1 MRGRAASKGSA
12 AGGGQK
18 RSRSTSKKD
27 QNNKKDAGGGV
38 LRPEDIS
45 SVGDVFMSK
54 LGDGTEKSGSGV
66 AAVTYPRRSLPPLR
80 DTQDKKRITGYV
92 RATPPGHMISD
103 GGDGGDNNNHDEWN
117 KYRSQPSR
125 NGIFPKEG
133 FDHIL
138 GESEIREVD
147 GVPIGGRIEEI
158 DGPYTPDSKSKLNKK
173 GNSAQSGCCLEPEEE
188 EALQAELSQRRAEL
202 AKSMMDDDVDFDE
215 AQHSSS
221 DGHEYGASRTPL
233 DAPIGSLREKWKV
246 LPHFLK
252 LRGLMKQHIDS
263 FDHFVSVEMKQI
275 VQVSVV
281 CSGQCTVLYSSLS
294 YI

>member
-18 RSRSTSKKD
+18 RSRSTGKKKD
-27 QNNKKDAGGGV
+27 QNKKGVGGTIKSSDV
-38 LRPEDIS
+38 VS
-45 SVGDVFMSK
+45 SVGDVFMTK
-54 LGDGTEKSGSGV
+54 VGDGSDQSGSGV
-66 AAVTYPRRSLPPLR
+66 AAVTYPRQSLPPLR
-80 DTQDKKRITGYV
+80 DIQDKKRITGYV

-103 GGDGGDNNNHDEWN
+103 DEDGGHDNHDEWN

-158 DGPYTPDSKSKLNKK
+158 DGPYTPDSRNKLSK

-188 EALQAELSQRRAEL
+188 EALQAELSQRRADL
-202 AKSMMDDDVDFDE
+202 AKSMMDDDIEFDE

-233 DAPIGSLREKWKV
+233 DAPIGSLREKWRV

-275 VQVSVV
+275 VQVSGVG
-281 CSGQCTVLYSSLS
+281 SG
-294 YI
+294 